1 MITNRLQNHKG
12 YPSPNAPSDAI
23 MSLYQVDRAPLR
35 GPLSRQSKVQ
45 ESPPSRSGSHG
56 PAAPLQQAWQPSRSA
71 AARLRGVGVGAPSA
85 CPVPRSLAAAGAAA
99 AAPLGCSVTVAPSGG
114 ARLWSIA
121 GRLSLIARPPCSVS
135 VPPPVPAKI
144 GKTQGLSRAFAA
156 AAFLRAAA
164 RRRRRSPSRCSRS
177 GAGCALRLKM
187 RGICI

>member
-1 MITNRLQNHKG
+1 
-12 YPSPNAPSDAI
+12 

-45 ESPPSRSGSHG
+45 ESPPSRSGSPG
-56 PAAPLQQAWQPSRSA
+56 PAAGAAQPWHRCSPA
-71 AARLRGVGVGAPSA
+71 ASLAAVALPRRPLRGGGLGAPSA

-99 AAPLGCSVTVAPSGG
+99 AAPLCCFVAVAPSGG
-114 ARLWSIA
+114 ARPCSIA
-121 GRLSLIARPPCSVS
+121 GHLSSLARPPCSVS

-144 GKTQGLSRAFAA
+144 GETQGPARAFAA

-164 RRRRRSPSRCSRS
+164 RRRRRSHSRRSRG

-187 RGICI
+187 RGICT